1 MTIPPLPE
9 VPFDGAI
16 SKFFEND
23 APKSVRKAVEAG
35 SKRDILSDS
44 YPYDRW
50 MDKESYEADLK
61 VLQVELVKL
70 QHWLTESGHRMVLVF
85 EGRDTAGKGGAIRRL
100 TEPLNPRIARIE
112 ALPKPTDRQQTQW
125 YFQRYIERLPA
136 AGEMVIFDRSWYN
149 RGVVEHVFGFCTPA
163 QRELFFR
170 QVRAFE
176 SMLAQDGILLVKFWL
191 NIGQAEQ
198 LRRMLARE
206 RDVLKQWKLSA
217 IDVGGLS
224 KWDAYSAA
232 IHETLTR
239 SHHDDA
245 PWTVIRAEDKYRTRL
260 AVIRHVLG
268 DIPYPGRPDDL
279 PHGLDSTICGGPTL
293 WADD

>member
-1 MTIPPLPE
+1 MTIPPLPK

-16 SKFFEND
+16 TDFYKNK
-23 APKSVRKAVEAG
+23 APKHVREAVKDG

-50 MDKESYEADLK
+50 VAKDAYQDDLK
-61 VLQVELVKL
+61 ILQVELVKL
-70 QHWLTESGHRMVLVF
+70 QHWLIESGRRMVLVF

-100 TEPLNPRIARIE
+100 TGPLNPRIARIE

-136 AGEMVIFDRSWYN
+136 AGEMVVFDRSWYN
-149 RGVVEHVFGFCTPA
+149 RGVVEHVFGFCTPE
-163 QRELFFR
+163 QREVFFR
-170 QVRAFE
+170 QVRHFE
-176 SMLAQDGILLVKFWL
+176 TMLAQDGIHMVKFWL

-206 RDVLKQWKLSA
+206 SDVLKQWKLSN
-217 IDVGGLS
+217 IDVQGLS
-224 KWDAYSAA
+224 KWQEYSTA

-268 DIPYPGRPDDL
+268 DIPYPGRAEKLDQ
-279 PHGLDSTICGGPTL
+279 GLDPSICGGPDM
-293 WADD
+293 WRDD